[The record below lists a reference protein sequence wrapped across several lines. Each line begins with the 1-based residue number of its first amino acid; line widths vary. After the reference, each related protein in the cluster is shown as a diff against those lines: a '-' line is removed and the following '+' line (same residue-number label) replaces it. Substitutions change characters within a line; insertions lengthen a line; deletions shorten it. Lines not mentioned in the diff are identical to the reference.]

1 MIGRIRGKL
10 IEKSPPL
17 ICVDVNGIGYDV
29 QVPMNDL
36 YELPGLGEEV
46 TLYTHFVVRE
56 DAQLLYGF
64 LNDAE
69 RQTFRTVI
77 KITGIGPRTGL
88 AILSGIRAEQLAI
101 AVEEENLNL
110 LCKIPGIGKKTAE
123 RIVLELR
130 GKLAAIVP
138 TSNTTS
144 SAASPA
150 TQRQDITNALM
161 ALGYSERELQKVMK
175 ELDPAVDV
183 TEGIRQAL
191 KLLSK

>member
-1 MIGRIRGKL
+1 MIGRLRGKI
-10 IEKSPPL
+10 IEKTPPL

-36 YELPGLGEEV
+36 YQLPELGEEV
-46 TLYTHFVVRE
+46 VLFTHFVVRE
-56 DAQLLYGF
+56 DAQQLYGF

-88 AILSGIRAEQLAI
+88 AILSGISAEQLAI
-101 AVEEENLNL
+101 AVEEEDLNL

-130 GKLAAIVP
+130 GKLSAIVP
-138 TSNTTS
+138 AAS
-144 SAASPA
+144 SASSPA
-150 TQRQDITNALM
+150 HQRQDISNALM
-161 ALGYSERELQKVMK
+161 ALGYSERELQKVLK
-175 ELDPAVDV
+175 ELDPAIEV

>member
-1 MIGRIRGKL
+1 MIGRLRGKI
-10 IEKSPPL
+10 IEKTPPL

-46 TLYTHFVVRE
+46 ILFTHFVVRE
-56 DAQLLYGF
+56 DAQQLYGF

-88 AILSGIRAEQLAI
+88 AILSGISAEQLAI
-101 AVEEENLNL
+101 AVEEEDLNL

-130 GKLAAIVP
+130 GKLSALVPAAV
-138 TSNTTS
+138 S
-144 SAASPA
+144 SSSPA
-150 TQRQDITNALM
+150 HQRQDISNALM
-161 ALGYSERELQKVMK
+161 ALGYSERELQKVLK
-175 ELDPAVDV
+175 ELDPAIEV

>member
-1 MIGRIRGKL
+1 MIGRLRGKL

-29 QVPMNDL
+29 HVPMNDL
-36 YELPGLGEEV
+36 YDLPELGEEIQ
-46 TLYTHFVVRE
+46 LFTHFVVRE
-56 DAQLLYGF
+56 DAQQLYGF
-64 LNDAE
+64 IHDAE
-69 RQTFRTVI
+69 RQTFRTLI

-88 AILSGIRAEQLAI
+88 AILSGISAEQLAI
-101 AVEEENLNL
+101 AVKEDDLNL

-130 GKLAAIVP
+130 GKLGAIVP
-138 TSNTTS
+138 TAT
-144 SAASPA
+144 AAVSPA
-150 TQRQDITNALM
+150 NQRQDIANALM
-161 ALGYSERELQKVMK
+161 ALGYSERELQKTLK
-175 ELDPAVDV
+175 ELDPSIEV

>member
-1 MIGRIRGKL
+1 MIGRIRGKI

-36 YELPGLGEEV
+36 YELPALGEEV
-46 TLYTHFVVRE
+46 TLFTHFVVRE
-56 DAQLLYGF
+56 DAQQLYGF

-88 AILSGIRAEQLAI
+88 AILSGISAEQLAL
-101 AVEEENLNL
+101 AVEEDDLNL

-130 GKLAAIVP
+130 GKLGAIVP
-138 TSNTTS
+138 ATASTAT
-144 SAASPA
+144 SPA
-150 TQRQDITNALM
+150 SQRQDIANALM
-161 ALGYSERELQKVMK
+161 ALGYSERELQKVLK
-175 ELDPAVDV
+175 ELDPSIDV

>member
-10 IEKSPPL
+10 IEKFPPL

-29 QVPMNDL
+29 HVPMNDL
-36 YELPGLGEEV
+36 YDLPALGEEV

-56 DAQLLYGF
+56 DVQQLYGF
-64 LNDAE
+64 LNNTE

-88 AILSGIRAEQLAI
+88 AILSGISAEQLAS
-101 AVEEENLNL
+101 AVEEEDLNL

-123 RIVLELR
+123 RIILELR
-130 GKLAAIVP
+130 GKLGAIVP
-138 TSNTTS
+138 AATS
-144 SAASPA
+144 ASPSPA
-150 TQRQDITNALM
+150 MQRQDITNALM
-161 ALGYSERELQKVMK
+161 ALGYSERELQRVLK
-175 ELDPAVDV
+175 ELDPAIDV
-183 TEGIRQAL
+183 TEGIKQAL

>member
-36 YELPGLGEEV
+36 YELPALGEEV

-56 DAQLLYGF
+56 DAQQLYGF

-88 AILSGIRAEQLAI
+88 AILSGISAEQLAI
-101 AVEEENLNL
+101 AVEEEDLNL

-138 TSNTTS
+138 TATS
-144 SAASPA
+144 TATSPA
-150 TQRQDITNALM
+150 TQRQDIANALM
-161 ALGYSERELQKVMK
+161 ALGYSERELQRVLK
-175 ELDPAVDV
+175 ELDPAIDV

>member
-1 MIGRIRGKL
+1 MIGRIRGKI

-36 YELPGLGEEV
+36 YELPALGEEV
-46 TLYTHFVVRE
+46 TLFTHFVVRE
-56 DAQLLYGF
+56 DAQQLYGF

-88 AILSGIRAEQLAI
+88 AILSGISAEQLAL
-101 AVEEENLNL
+101 AVEEDDLNL

-130 GKLAAIVP
+130 GKLGAIVP
-138 TSNTTS
+138 ATASTAT
-144 SAASPA
+144 SPA
-150 TQRQDITNALM
+150 SQRQDIANALM
-161 ALGYSERELQKVMK
+161 ALGYSERELQKILK
-175 ELDPAVDV
+175 ELDPSIDV

>member
-1 MIGRIRGKL
+1 I
-10 IEKSPPL
+10 S
-17 ICVDVNGIGYDV
+17 
-29 QVPMNDL
+29 
-36 YELPGLGEEV
+36 
-46 TLYTHFVVRE
+46 
-56 DAQLLYGF
+56 
-64 LNDAE
+64 
-69 RQTFRTVI
+69 
-77 KITGIGPRTGL
+77 
-88 AILSGIRAEQLAI
+88 AEQLAI
-101 AVEEENLNL
+101 AVEEEDLNL

-150 TQRQDITNALM
+150 TQRQDISNALM

>member
-1 MIGRIRGKL
+1 MIGRIRGKI

-36 YELPGLGEEV
+36 YELPALGEEV
-46 TLYTHFVVRE
+46 TLFTHFVVRE
-56 DAQLLYGF
+56 DAQQLYGF

-88 AILSGIRAEQLAI
+88 AILSGISAEQLAL
-101 AVEEENLNL
+101 AVEEDDLNL

-130 GKLAAIVP
+130 GKLSAIVP
-138 TSNTTS
+138 ATASTV
-144 SAASPA
+144 ASPA
-150 TQRQDITNALM
+150 SQRQDIANALM
-161 ALGYSERELQKVMK
+161 ALGYSERELQKVLK
-175 ELDPAVDV
+175 ELDPSIDV

>member
-1 MIGRIRGKL
+1 MIGRIRGKI

-36 YELPGLGEEV
+36 YELPALGEEV
-46 TLYTHFVVRE
+46 TLFTHFVVRE
-56 DAQLLYGF
+56 DAQQLYGF

-88 AILSGIRAEQLAI
+88 AILSGISAEQLAL
-101 AVEEENLNL
+101 AVEEDDLNL

-130 GKLAAIVP
+130 GKLGAIVP
-138 TSNTTS
+138 ATAST
-144 SAASPA
+144 AASPA
-150 TQRQDITNALM
+150 SQRQDIANALM
-161 ALGYSERELQKVMK
+161 ALGYSERELQKILK
-175 ELDPAVDV
+175 ELDPSIDV

>member
-1 MIGRIRGKL
+1 MIGRIRGKI

-36 YELPGLGEEV
+36 YELPALDEEV
-46 TLYTHFVVRE
+46 TLFTHFVVRE
-56 DAQLLYGF
+56 DAQQLYGF

-69 RQTFRTVI
+69 RKTFRTVI

-88 AILSGIRAEQLAI
+88 AILSGISAEQLAL
-101 AVEEENLNL
+101 AVEEDDLNL

-123 RIVLELR
+123 RIILELR
-130 GKLAAIVP
+130 GKLGAIAP
-138 TSNTTS
+138 TSTS
-144 SAASPA
+144 TAASPA
-150 TQRQDITNALM
+150 SQRQDIANALM
-161 ALGYSERELQKVMK
+161 ALGYSERELQKVLK
-175 ELDPAVDV
+175 ELDPSIDV

>member
-1 MIGRIRGKL
+1 MIGRIRGKI

-36 YELPGLGEEV
+36 YELPALGEEV
-46 TLYTHFVVRE
+46 TLFTHFVVRE
-56 DAQLLYGF
+56 DAQQLYGF

-69 RQTFRTVI
+69 RQTFSTVI

-88 AILSGIRAEQLAI
+88 AILSGISAEQLAS
-101 AVEEENLNL
+101 AVEEEDLNL

-123 RIVLELR
+123 RIILELR
-130 GKLAAIVP
+130 GKLGAIVP
-138 TSNTTS
+138 AATS
-144 SAASPA
+144 ASPSPA
-150 TQRQDITNALM
+150 MQRQDITNAFM
-161 ALGYSERELQKVMK
+161 ALGYSERDLQRVLK
-175 ELDPAVDV
+175 ELDPAIDV
-183 TEGIRQAL
+183 TEGIKQAL

>member
-1 MIGRIRGKL
+1 MIGRIRGKI

-36 YELPGLGEEV
+36 YELPALGEEV
-46 TLYTHFVVRE
+46 TLFTHFVVRE
-56 DAQLLYGF
+56 DAQQLYGF

-88 AILSGIRAEQLAI
+88 AILSGISAEQLAL
-101 AVEEENLNL
+101 AVEEDDLNL

-130 GKLAAIVP
+130 GKLGAIVP
-138 TSNTTS
+138 ATASTV
-144 SAASPA
+144 ASPA
-150 TQRQDITNALM
+150 SQRQDIANALM
-161 ALGYSERELQKVMK
+161 ALGYSERELQKVLK
-175 ELDPAVDV
+175 ELDPSIDV

>member
-1 MIGRIRGKL
+1 MIGRLRGKL

-36 YELPGLGEEV
+36 YELPELGEEV
-46 TLYTHFVVRE
+46 VLFTHFVVRE

-88 AILSGIRAEQLAI
+88 AILSGISAEQLAI
-101 AVEEENLNL
+101 AVEEEDLNL

-130 GKLAAIVP
+130 GKLSTILPAA
-138 TSNTTS
+138 SAA

-150 TQRQDITNALM
+150 NQRQDISNALM
-161 ALGYSERELQKVMK
+161 ALGYSERELQKVIK
-175 ELDPAVDV
+175 ELDPAVNL

-191 KLLSK
+191 QRLSK

>member
-1 MIGRIRGKL
+1 MIGRLRGKL

-29 QVPMNDL
+29 HVPMNDL
-36 YELPGLGEEV
+36 YDLPELGEEIQ
-46 TLYTHFVVRE
+46 LFTHFVVRE
-56 DAQLLYGF
+56 DAQQLYGF
-64 LNDAE
+64 IHDAE
-69 RQTFRTVI
+69 RQTFRTLI

-88 AILSGIRAEQLAI
+88 AILSGISAEQLAI
-101 AVEEENLNL
+101 AVEEDDLNL

-130 GKLAAIVP
+130 GKLGAIVP
-138 TSNTTS
+138 TAT
-144 SAASPA
+144 AAVSPA
-150 TQRQDITNALM
+150 NQRQDIANALM
-161 ALGYSERELQKVMK
+161 ALGYSERELQKVLK
-175 ELDPAVDV
+175 ELDPGIEV

>member
-1 MIGRIRGKL
+1 MIGRLRGKL

-29 QVPMNDL
+29 HVPMNDL
-36 YELPGLGEEV
+36 YDLPELGEEIQ
-46 TLYTHFVVRE
+46 LFTHFVVRE
-56 DAQLLYGF
+56 DAQQLYGF
-64 LNDAE
+64 IHDAE
-69 RQTFRTVI
+69 RQTFRTLI

-88 AILSGIRAEQLAI
+88 AILSGISAEQLAI
-101 AVEEENLNL
+101 AVKEDDLNL

-130 GKLAAIVP
+130 GKLGAIVP
-138 TSNTTS
+138 TAT
-144 SAASPA
+144 AAVSPA
-150 TQRQDITNALM
+150 NQRQDIANALM
-161 ALGYSERELQKVMK
+161 ALGYSERELQKVLK
-175 ELDPAVDV
+175 ELDPGIEV